1 MSDNNQT
8 GRSISG
14 KGYYIAL
21 ILCAAAIGITGYLYA
36 RNEKTEQ
43 TVSLLETV
51 PETVHVPAL
60 ATQPP
65 VTEAPVQPM
74 KKGEPPQP
82 PQPPKEP
89 AVFRTAFPLKGQE
102 LAAYSVEA
110 LSYNETTRDWRTH
123 NGIDLAAEAGDAVC
137 AAADGTVYTTYEDE
151 ALGHT
156 VVIRHPGGY
165 TTHYS
170 SLTADIPVKAGD
182 TVTLGQVIGT
192 AGTTALVESALGPHV
207 HFSVTHQDKPMDPAE
222 FFALS

>member
-1 MSDNNQT
+1 MNDNNQT

-36 RNEKTEQ
+36 RNEQTDQ
-43 TVSLLETV
+43 TVSVLETV

-65 VTEAPVQPM
+65 ATEAPSRQT
-74 KKGEPPQP
+74 GNIDAPPQE
-82 PQPPKEP
+82 PPKEP
-89 AVFRTAFPLKGQE
+89 TVLKTAFPLEGQE
-102 LAAYSVEA
+102 LAGYCVEA

-123 NGIDLAAEAGDAVC
+123 AGIDLAAEEGEAVC

-165 TTHYS
+165 TTRYS

-182 TVTLGQVIGT
+182 NVTLGQPIGT

-222 FFALS
+222 FFSLS